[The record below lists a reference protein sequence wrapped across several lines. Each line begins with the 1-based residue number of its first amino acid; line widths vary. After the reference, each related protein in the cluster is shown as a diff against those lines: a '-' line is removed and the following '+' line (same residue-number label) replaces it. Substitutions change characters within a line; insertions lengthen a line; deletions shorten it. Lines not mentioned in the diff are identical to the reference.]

1 MPPRMGAWQPGR
13 LRYGAATNLIDR
25 STVCAGWS
33 PGPKVRG
40 IIARGGA
47 AIQKDAS
54 GVHDLKVV
62 RIRAL
67 GGADP
72 WADPGVHKPTLWPAG
87 LW

>member
-1 MPPRMGAWQPGR
+1 MVTGTQSTWHYCPR
-13 LRYGAATNLIDR
+13 
-25 STVCAGWS
+25 
-33 PGPKVRG
+33 
-40 IIARGGA
+40 GA

-72 WADPGVHKPTLWPAG
+72 RVHKPTLWPAD
-87 LW
+87 L